1 MLKNLKVNFLIKG
14 HSSQEIFIIQI
25 NDIYIR

>member
-14 HSSQEIFIIQI
+14 QSSQEIFIIQI